1 MTANVV
7 RIHPYTLPGPG
18 RGEEGNSNRMRDK
31 EKVPKKVDEKEKEGN
46 IKRNERVTKDMTQN
60 ERFKRRRRYNSQK

>member
-18 RGEEGNSNRMRDK
+18 RGEESNSNRMRDK
-31 EKVPKKVDEKEKEGN
+31 EKVRKKVDEKEKEGN